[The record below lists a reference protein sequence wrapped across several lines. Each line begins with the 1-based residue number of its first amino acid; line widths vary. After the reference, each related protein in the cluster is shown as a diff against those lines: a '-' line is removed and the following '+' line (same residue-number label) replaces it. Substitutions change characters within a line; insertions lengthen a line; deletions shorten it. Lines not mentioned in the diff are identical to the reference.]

1 MSSWIFW
8 NIFVTSFPLCKTVT
22 CVHSVSDMD
31 LRKCFRCDG
40 SSCTSENHLEKR
52 LWLLIS
58 TNWLCEYLKK
68 REKNNV
74 DVRRT
79 ISNCLFDLWKMSHLP
94 DSLMESF
101 WASPLHRDVFPV
113 PGGPEGLWEIRQLYK
128 HGMGSRSMK
137 TEFAKLANKLL
148 LSYHEATRHDSR
160 QLNCCR
166 HFCQRRKLL
175 SKHNPRAGDQSE
187 DKDHVMGCQQIGMG
201 GMKTQQ

>member
-1 MSSWIFW
+1 MFTAFQTWIW
-8 NIFVTSFPLCKTVT
+8 G
-22 CVHSVSDMD
+22 SVSNVTNQAVP
-31 LRKCFRCDG
+31 LRTTWRRDCGCWSPRTGCVRTWRNVWKTMVMYAGHSATAF
-40 SSCTSENHLEKR
+40 
-52 LWLLIS
+52 LI
-58 TNWLCEYLKK
+58 
-68 REKNNV
+68 
-74 DVRRT
+74 
-79 ISNCLFDLWKMSHLP
+79 LWKMSHLS

-113 PGGPEGLWEIRQLYK
+113 PGGPEGLWEIWQLYK

-166 HFCQRRKLL
+166 HFCQRRRLL

-187 DKDHVMGCQQIGMG
+187 DKDHVMGCQQVGMG
-201 GMKTQQ
+201 GMKTQW